1 MTNECECHDCDC
13 NDEKDCTCQ
22 NCDEVEEGINCN
34 K

>member
-13 NDEKDCTCQ
+13 NDAKDCTCQ
-22 NCDEVEEGINCN
+22 NCDEVEEGINCD